1 MPKFIMGN
9 YLYSYKKLPKLMKQ
23 TAKVAIEYSF
33 IDGGIYYHE
42 INDKGRPNT
51 VEQIFSS
58 SVKVNFILSVWADLP
73 LPGFGLPFEGI
84 GVSASGSM

>member
-1 MPKFIMGN
+1 
-9 YLYSYKKLPKLMKQ
+9 MKQ
-23 TAKVAIEYSF
+23 TAKVAIEYPF

-58 SVKVNFILSVWADLP
+58 SVKVNFILSACADLP

-84 GVSASGSM
+84 GVSASGSMKLVLKI

>member
-1 MPKFIMGN
+1 MI
-9 YLYSYKKLPKLMKQ
+9 SYH
-23 TAKVAIEYSF
+23 V
-33 IDGGIYYHE
+33 

-58 SVKVNFILSVWADLP
+58 SVKINFILSVCADLP

-84 GVSASGSM
+84 GVSASGSI